1 MRRRNNISP
10 IRNTSNPG
18 CYRAGISFASPEASS
33 KYRRNCLEILAS
45 EVYGRHVRD
54 GLLISHQ
61 DTFSLTEQCTYSVV
75 WMLGNLARAT
85 YIGSSN
91 YVWPYSYNV
100 CDSRNRKSQLINACA
115 QVNHFGLDPFRGRG
129 SPEIDIIEAM
139 QGEAGELPST
149 FIERPY
155 QSTSLQIAPGIEID
169 RPALGKR
176 PQLVGSYW
184 FSCFYHSHESHSSRI
199 GMKDSSILQ
208 RIFPT

>member
-1 MRRRNNISP
+1 MRRRNNISL
-10 IRNTSNPG
+10 IRNTSSPG
-18 CYRAGISFASPEASS
+18 CYKAGISFASSEASS
-33 KYRRNCLEILAS
+33 KYRRNCLEILKS

-54 GLLISHQ
+54 FCFAPRH
-61 DTFSLTEQCTYSVV
+61 FSLTNYARNAYSVV

-129 SPEIDIIEAM
+129 SPEIDILEAM
-139 QGEAGELPST
+139 QGDAGELPST

-169 RPALGKR
+169 RPVLGKK
-176 PQLVGSYW
+176 PQVVGSYW
-184 FSCFYHSHESHSSRI
+184 FSCFHHSHESH
-199 GMKDSSILQ
+199 
-208 RIFPT
+208 